1 LRGTGRARRAEDAC
15 FGLTFGEA
23 LAGEPEPGGT
33 QEREEEPDGRG
44 QDSRSFLQ
52 LLYGGQELLTVVAE
66 SFEGDDGAR
75 AAAFPARDS
84 RARDVQFA
92 AQRTCAGAAHMLS
105 ETVVVR
111 AAVLRDRAKCW
122 RHRGRMPERVP
133 RARDRIPESSMI
145 SIMAQ
150 LRSRLFGMSWRV
162 AGRICAGGA
171 KSGLIDVNYFCRQ
184 M

>member
-1 LRGTGRARRAEDAC
+1 MRGTGRARRAEDAC

-75 AAAFPARDS
+75 ATAFPARDGRS
-84 RARDVQFA
+84 RDVQSVV
-92 AQRTCAGAAHMLS
+92 QREPAGAIHMLS
-105 ETVVVR
+105 QAVVVR
-111 AAVLRDRAKCW
+111 AAVLRGHAKCW

-133 RARDRIPESSMI
+133 RAREQSPESSVI

-150 LRSRLFGMSWRV
+150 LRTRLFRMSWRA
-162 AGRICAGGA
+162 AGLG
-171 KSGLIDVNYFCRQ
+171 
-184 M
+184 